1 MARSIKFRVFNE
13 RIKRY
18 YNGGKGYTL
27 EELAKELHGGFLEA
41 GGGSVTHA
49 FEQFTGLKDKNGVE
63 IYEGDILKIR
73 AFGYPAEVRF
83 DQKRFAFMLALKR
96 LSSDYGY
103 LENLARGEWGS
114 FEVIGTIHDKE
125 E

>member
-1 MARSIKFRVFNE
+1 MTRPIKFRVWDKKEKEYPGDGMIYFFDIIAGRN
-13 RIKRY
+13 KRY
-18 YNGGKGYTL
+18 
-27 EELAKELHGGFLEA
+27 
-41 GGGSVTHA
+41 VT
-49 FEQFTGLKDKNGVE
+49 EQFTGLLDKNGVE

-125 E
+125 KK